1 MNEKTINWTY
11 IKENPHLF
19 LKKLTSTGEST
30 STSNTITILE
40 NIINKADFAYF
51 KNDPL
56 LPDPIYDLFIDKL
69 KHIDPDNKLLKT
81 VGLKEINNKT
91 KLPIFM
97 GSMNKIKTKPE
108 LNTWINKFNS
118 VPIQDF
124 VISEKLDGISVLIVI
139 NKGKINLYTRGDGEY
154 GRDIS
159 FLIKF
164 NEDLTKFIKTYVNK
178 FKQSKQDRIILRGEI
193 IISKSNFTNYLKNPT
208 KMNYT
213 SARSMVNGLISMKEY
228 DQLINLLD
236 IVIYELIEP
245 ILTPENQFKF
255 ILDNCS
261 GLKIAQ
267 NRIIALKNI
276 VIWES
281 ISNNYLLNTLSL
293 FKKNSKYEIDG
304 IIITHNN
311 IYKREKSN
319 PKHSIAFKSNDEGK
333 VTVVKNVKWEV
344 SKYNILIPRIHFNK
358 IIIKS
363 SIEYCSGFSA
373 KYIFNNCI
381 GPGTK
386 IRVILSGDVIPFIC
400 DIIEPTYPQMP
411 SINYKWNERHIH
423 IYSLE
428 DTKNNDSLN
437 KKKIHHFIKTIN
449 IENVSVGLINKLYD
463 NGYNSLKKILTIN
476 ITQLLNCNGIKET
489 LANKIY
495 NSIHNII
502 EKPLYLGLLM
512 AGSLKF
518 NSGIGIKKIDKI
530 LEKYPDILTK
540 HYTVDNLN
548 MIEGLQTKTTQQ
560 FLENLEHFKIFLE
573 EIDFINY
580 YSKNSNSSKHINP
593 FIKDKKF
600 VLTGFRDSKIMGY
613 IGYNNGIIQNNVN
626 SKTDYLI
633 IKNKET
639 LSTLSTKIENAKKL
653 KIKIITIDEFNG
665 LMIDY

>member
-1 MNEKTINWTY
+1 MNEKTINWAY
-11 IKENPHLF
+11 LKENPHLF
-19 LKKLTSTGEST
+19 LKKLTSTSN
-30 STSNTITILE
+30 NTITILE
-40 NIINKADFAYF
+40 HIINKADYAYF

-69 KHIDPDNKLLKT
+69 KHIEPDNKLLKT

-97 GSMNKIKTKPE
+97 GSMNKIKKKPE

-118 VPIQDF
+118 DPIQDF

-139 NKGKINLYTRGDGEY
+139 NNGKIKLYTRGDGDY

-159 FLIKF
+159 FLTDY
-164 NEDLTKFIKTYVNK
+164 NEDLTKFINK
-178 FKQSKQDRIILRGEI
+178 FGQANQDNQVRIILRGEI
-193 IISKSNFTNYLKNPT
+193 IISKSNFTNYLKNPI

-228 DQLINLLD
+228 DELIKLLN

-245 ILTPENQFKF
+245 VLTPENQFKY
-255 ILDNCS
+255 LSNS

-267 NRIIALKNI
+267 NKSTTIKNI
-276 VIWES
+276 VTWES
-281 ISNNYLLNTLSL
+281 ISNNYLLNTLYH
-293 FKKNSKYEIDG
+293 FKKNSQYEIDG

-333 VTVVKNVKWEV
+333 VTVVKNVIWEV

-411 SINYKWNERHIH
+411 SINYKWNESHIH

-449 IENVSVGLINKLYD
+449 IENVSIGLINKLYE
-463 NGYNSLKKILTIN
+463 NGHNSLKKILTISIN
-476 ITQLLNCNGIKET
+476 QLLNCSGIKET

-495 NSIHNII
+495 NSIHKII
-502 EKPLYLGLLM
+502 DKPLYLGLLM

-530 LEKYPDILTK
+530 LEKFPDMLTK
-540 HYTVDNLN
+540 QYTVDNLN
-548 MIEGLQTKTTQQ
+548 MIAGLQTKTSLQ
-560 FLENLEHFKIFLE
+560 FLENLENFKIFLE
-573 EIDFINY
+573 EIDFIY
-580 YSKNSNSSKHINP
+580 YFNQKNTNTNNIKLSIPINS

-633 IKNKET
+633 IKNKDT

-653 KIKIITIDEFNG
+653 KIKIITMDEFNEF
-665 LMIDY
+665 I